1 MVTDT
6 KDGQNWQGDGAGVN
20 ADAKGTAAAPGN
32 KHGGVATES
41 GGRKTAPDIYKTDVL
56 GNVIKA
62 NEDNIY
68 KRGGFKRIKHRNDDD

>member
-1 MVTDT
+1 MITDT
-6 KDGQNWQGDGAGVN
+6 NDGQNWRGADTGVN
-20 ADAKGTAAAPGN
+20 ADAKGTDKAPGS
-32 KHGGVATES
+32 KGVATVS
-41 GGRKTAPDIYKTDVL
+41 GGKKSAPDLYKTDVL